1 MPGLGPPSQESMKE
15 RKKALGLVSIGV
27 IQTRQSFQPWHKN
40 SKDLFVLNI
49 PWERVV
55 SDEVVHGDQGQRRF
69 FSVGPRTR
77 PVPSGVS
84 VVVRG
89 WACHTGLG
97 VDGWARIVGD
107 GRQVIQTVRYSRD
120 VTGS

>member
-1 MPGLGPPSQESMKE
+1 MPGLGPHHKKRIK
-15 RKKALGLVSIGV
+15 RKAWGLVSIGV

-55 SDEVVHGDQGQRRF
+55 SDEIIHRDQGQRRF
-69 FSVGPRTR
+69 FGIGPRYR
-77 PVPSGVS
+77 PVSNGAS

-89 WACHTGLG
+89 WACRASLG
-97 VDGWARIVGD
+97 DDRWARIVGD
-107 GRQVIQTVRYSRD
+107 GRQVTQTVRKPRD